1 MKNAYQKKT
10 IASDTESNSSSQ
22 KSPLT
27 PPHNSSTIMQI
38 EALLATAATKR
49 VLFVGE
55 RIRDV
60 YHYVRPLGRPTK
72 DAIVSVEKITSE
84 AFDGGVTAAAKHA
97 QAICKTVDVFS
108 HGTVF
113 TKTRFVEESHLRKLF
128 EFYDWNGSSH
138 DVRMP
143 NFAAYDAVIVT
154 DYGHGMMEP
163 SLIEAVCHEAKYLAV
178 NVQTN
183 AGNYGFNLATK
194 YPRADYLCVDEPEAR
209 LATQNRY
216 GNIENSLKA
225 LQEIAPKVCI
235 TLGKE
240 GAIGTDNEGASKS
253 IAYTDLVVDTMGAG
267 DAFFAVTACIAR
279 ESGIEAILSIGN
291 AAGAAKT
298 SIIGHRAAVTKGTIL
313 EILNKNHQGG

>member
-1 MKNAYQKKT
+1 
-10 IASDTESNSSSQ
+10 
-22 KSPLT
+22 
-27 PPHNSSTIMQI
+27 MQI
-38 EALLATAATKR
+38 EALLSQASTKH

-55 RIRDV
+55 AIHDV

-72 DAIVSVEKITSE
+72 DAIVSVEIVGTE
-84 AFDGGVTAAAKHA
+84 TFEGGVVAAKRHA
-97 QAICKTVDVFS
+97 EDICKKVDVLTY
-108 HGTVF
+108 GKVY

-128 EFYDWNGSSH
+128 EFYHCSGEAKQ
-138 DVRMP
+138 MP
-143 NFAAYDAVIVT
+143 QVNIAAYDAVIVT

-163 SLIEAVCHEAKYLAV
+163 SLIERICHEARYLAV

-183 AGNYGFNLATK
+183 SGNYGFNLATK

-235 TLGKE
+235 TLGKT
-240 GAIGTDNEGASKS
+240 GATGTDNRRFSSCKAFTEA
-253 IAYTDLVVDTMGAG
+253 VVDTMGAG
-267 DAFFAVTACIAR
+267 DAFFAITACIAR
-279 ESGIEAILSIGN
+279 ESDIQSILSIGN

-298 SIIGHRAAVTKGTIL
+298 SIIGHRGHVTKGAIL
-313 EILNKNHQGG
+313 EIINKNNQGS